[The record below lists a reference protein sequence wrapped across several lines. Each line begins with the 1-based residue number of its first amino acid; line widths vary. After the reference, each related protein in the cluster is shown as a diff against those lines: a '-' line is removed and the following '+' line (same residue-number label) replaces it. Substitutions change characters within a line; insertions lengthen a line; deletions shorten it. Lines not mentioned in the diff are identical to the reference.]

1 MLIKSADGVLKDEN
15 SLEQVLVTCNEVA
28 ASTAQLVAASR
39 VKSHLMSKALE
50 KLELSSSTVNGAC
63 KALVS
68 KVQHYI
74 NKNAGA
80 KDSLDLSKLTSYEGK
95 TLEMEEQVQIL
106 KLENSLSQARKRLTE
121 IRKYGYKDAN
131 SDDEE

>member
-1 MLIKSADGVLKDEN
+1 
-15 SLEQVLVTCNEVA
+15 
-28 ASTAQLVAASR
+28 
-39 VKSHLMSKALE
+39 
-50 KLELSSSTVNGAC
+50 VNGAC

-95 TLEMEEQVQIL
+95 TLEMEQQVQIL